1 MIALRAGI
9 YSSIDQA
16 PRVAVYSEGPLSV
29 SQFFMKLRDNRCLS
43 VTVVEL
49 LPAPNQSV
57 PVQVLE
63 P

>member
-16 PRVAVYSEGPLSV
+16 PKIVPDSQGPV
-29 SQFFMKLRDNRCLS
+29 TYSQFFLKLRDDRCLS
-43 VTVVEL
+43 VVVVEL

-57 PVQVLE
+57 PVVVLE